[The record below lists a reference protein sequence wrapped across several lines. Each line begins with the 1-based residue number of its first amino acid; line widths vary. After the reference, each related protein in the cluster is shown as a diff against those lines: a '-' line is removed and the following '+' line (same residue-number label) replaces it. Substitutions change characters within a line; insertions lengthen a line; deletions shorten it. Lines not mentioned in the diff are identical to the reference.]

1 MNTIILYYSETKR
14 TEIVAKSLA
23 NELNSE
29 TIKVKDLKRRGG
41 FLNRFNSS
49 IDAFRE
55 KKTEIYPDK
64 IDLTNY
70 DLVYIGT
77 PTWANNPTPAI
88 ITLID
93 KLDLKGKDVVLFT
106 TMSNSGGDNTLK
118 RMQEKVK
125 LRGGRVIEGF
135 KIKTKDKSLIQLERD
150 SIRVIRSL
158 DLGIYS

>member
-23 NELNSE
+23 TELNSE
-29 TIKVKDLKRRGG
+29 TIRIKDLKKREG

-64 IDLTNY
+64 IDITDY

-77 PTWANNPTPAI
+77 PTWANNPSPAI

-93 KLDLKGKDVVLFT
+93 KLDLKDKDVVLFT
-106 TMSNSGGDNTLK
+106 TTSTGGDNTIK
-118 RMQEKVK
+118 RMSEKVK
-125 LRGGRVIEGF
+125 LRGGRVIETF

-158 DLGIYS
+158 DLNIYS

>member
-23 NELNSE
+23 TELNSE
-29 TIKVKDLKRRGG
+29 TIRIKDLKKREG

-64 IDLTNY
+64 IDITDY

-77 PTWANNPTPAI
+77 PTWANNPSPAI

-106 TMSNSGGDNTLK
+106 TTSTGGDNTIK
-118 RMQEKVK
+118 RMSEKVK
-125 LRGGRVIEGF
+125 LRGGRVIETF

-158 DLGIYS
+158 DLNIYS